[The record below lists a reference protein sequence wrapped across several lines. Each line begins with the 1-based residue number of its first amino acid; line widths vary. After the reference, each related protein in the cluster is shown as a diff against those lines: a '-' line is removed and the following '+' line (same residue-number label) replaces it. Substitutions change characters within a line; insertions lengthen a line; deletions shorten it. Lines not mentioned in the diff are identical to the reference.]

1 MPAYNFQEPFVPLI
15 LSGLKRT
22 TIRRTAVEPGKP
34 AHLFTGLRTVQCRRL
49 GKSEVVQCAPI
60 VIGCKDNGAP
70 DIKLRARKL
79 SLFDANDLAQG
90 DGFVDAADMVKW
102 FEKTYKLPVN
112 YTGCAQDVFS
122 GFLIEWAPL

>member
-34 AHLFTGLRTVQCRRL
+34 AHLFTGLRTAQCRRL

-60 VIGCKDNGAP
+60 VIGRKDNGGP
-70 DIKLRARKL
+70 DIKLRERKL
-79 SLFDANDLAQG
+79 SLFDADILAQQ
-90 DGFVDAADMVKW
+90 DGFIDAADMVKW
-102 FEKTYKLPVN
+102 FEKTYKLQVN
-112 YTGCAQDVFS
+112 VSGCAQTIFS
-122 GFLIEWAPL
+122 GYLIEWAPL